1 MKYGF
6 FAYGAFAGFDF
17 DVTERKYC
25 CRASS
30 RVVIFVACFYIA
42 SYHL

>member
-6 FAYGAFAGFDF
+6 FAFGAFVDF

-30 RVVIFVACFYIA
+30 RVVIFVA
-42 SYHL
+42 